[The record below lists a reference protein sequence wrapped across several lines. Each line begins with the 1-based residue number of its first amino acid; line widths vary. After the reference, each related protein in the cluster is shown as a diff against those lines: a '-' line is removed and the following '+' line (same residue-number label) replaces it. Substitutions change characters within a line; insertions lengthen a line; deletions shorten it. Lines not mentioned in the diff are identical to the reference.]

1 MKIVVG
7 SLNQGKIAE
16 YRRMFDELQIE
27 VESMQEAGVAAD
39 VDLPED
45 GDTFYDNALS
55 KTRALKKMIGG
66 WTLGDDSGLVVDAL
80 GGAPGVYS
88 ARYAGYAGHGK
99 ERDLANLNKLLSA
112 LRDVA
117 DKDRTARFECAIV
130 LLGPS
135 GQIIPAHGT
144 CQGRI
149 IRTGRGTSGFGYDPV
164 FLPDGFEQTMAE
176 LSMDAKN
183 RISHRGRALAALIKE
198 VRKLKIS

>member
-1 MKIVVG
+1 MRIVVG

-27 VESMQEAGVAAD
+27 VESMQQAGVAPD

-55 KTRALKKMIGG
+55 KTRALQEMIGG
-66 WTLGDDSGLVVDAL
+66 WTMGDDSGLVVDAL

-88 ARYAGYAGHGK
+88 ARYAGYAGRGK
-99 ERDLANLNKLLSA
+99 ARDRANLDKLLTA
-112 LRDVA
+112 MEGVA
-117 DKDRTARFECAIV
+117 DENRTAHFECAIV
-130 LLGPS
+130 LLGPV
-135 GQIIPAHGT
+135 GQIVSAHGT

-149 IRTGRGTSGFGYDPV
+149 IRAGRGTSGFGYDPV

-183 RISHRGRALAALIKE
+183 LISHRGLALAALIEK
-198 VRKLKIS
+198 VRRSKII